1 MSKKF
6 ICINCGKEYTSKKK
20 TSKFCSRDCRRDY
33 TNVACEC
40 EYCCKSITIYRN
52 KYQKILSGEQK
63 HIFCSKECATE
74 FSKNSVIKVCEY
86 CGKEYKI
93 CNAFKDIQ
101 RFCSRECLYKWKRE
115 KSICYV
121 QRICEYC
128 GEEFTTTYPGQ
139 IYCSNNCKAL
149 SQRNRAE
156 CTCDFCGKKFQ
167 RIVSEVN
174 KTKHHYCSN
183 PCRTQATKW
192 NEEEI
197 NILRENYGKISNQ
210 AIQKIL
216 PRYWKTEAIKAKSE
230 LLGLGK
236 DRKWS
241 IEEELILQ
249 EKYPTVSLNELLE
262 SLPNRTLSS
271 IRGKA
276 KTMGLLSKF
285 YLDNIYSDEEIEFLK
300 NNYLSMSNDE
310 LAEKLNRTKL
320 AVAQKL
326 YLLDLHRPFE
336 IHKEAYR
343 NLTHFV
349 RERLT
354 MWKNDV
360 RKYYNYTCQ
369 VTGVKTN
376 LIIHHI
382 RGFNLLFEE
391 TVDVLDF
398 PIYDSFDQYSDDQL
412 NIFID
417 KFFEIQE
424 SYNQYTCITESIHK
438 LFHSLYGYGN
448 NTKEQWDD
456 FLIKYQTKQIA

>member
-1 MSKKF
+1 M
-6 ICINCGKEYTSKKK
+6 
-20 TSKFCSRDCRRDY
+20 
-33 TNVACEC
+33 
-40 EYCCKSITIYRN
+40 
-52 KYQKILSGEQK
+52 
-63 HIFCSKECATE
+63 
-74 FSKNSVIKVCEY
+74 
-86 CGKEYKI
+86 
-93 CNAFKDIQ
+93 
-101 RFCSRECLYKWKRE
+101 
-115 KSICYV
+115 
-121 QRICEYC
+121 
-128 GEEFTTTYPGQ
+128 
-139 IYCSNNCKAL
+139 
-149 SQRNRAE
+149 
-156 CTCDFCGKKFQ
+156 
-167 RIVSEVN
+167 
-174 KTKHHYCSN
+174 
-183 PCRTQATKW
+183 
-192 NEEEI
+192 
-197 NILRENYGKISNQ
+197 
-210 AIQKIL
+210 
-216 PRYWKTEAIKAKSE
+216 
-230 LLGLGK
+230 
-236 DRKWS
+236 
-241 IEEELILQ
+241 
-249 EKYPTVSLNELLE
+249 NELLE